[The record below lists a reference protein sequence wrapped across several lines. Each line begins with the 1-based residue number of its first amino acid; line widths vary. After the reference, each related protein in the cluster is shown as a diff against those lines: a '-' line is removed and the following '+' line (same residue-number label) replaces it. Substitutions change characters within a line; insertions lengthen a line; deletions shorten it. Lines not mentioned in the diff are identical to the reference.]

1 MGNATDVPE
10 LKKDS
15 ASRGMNALDNFLPSC
30 DLFWGVD
37 TWSIGIAVAERGDGG
52 SFANDQSSGSA
63 LAVIFGV
70 EIIGNVAWGGSAS
83 GKWGHQDPMG
93 KVKGSQL
100 KGGEKA
106 RHLGNSKSTIKI

>member
-1 MGNATDVPE
+1 MGDATDVPE
-10 LKKDS
+10 LKKDL
-15 ASRGMNALDNFLPSC
+15 ASSGMNALDNFLPSC

-37 TWSIGIAVAERGDGG
+37 PWGVGIAVAERGDGG

-83 GKWGHQDPMG
+83 GEWSHQDPMG

-100 KGGEKA
+100 KGNEKA
-106 RHLGNSKSTIKI
+106 RHLGNSKSRMKI

>member
-1 MGNATDVPE
+1 MGDATDVPE
-10 LKKDS
+10 LKKDL
-15 ASRGMNALDNFLPSC
+15 ASSGVNGLDNFLPSC
-30 DLFWGVD
+30 DLFGGVD
-37 TWSIGIAVAERGDGG
+37 PWSVGIAVAERGDGG

-83 GKWGHQDPMG
+83 GEWSHQDPMG

-100 KGGEKA
+100 EWSEKA
-106 RHLGNSKSTIKI
+106 RHLGNSKSTMKI

>member
-1 MGNATDVPE
+1 MGDSSDVPE
-10 LKKDS
+10 LKKDL
-15 ASRGMNALDNFLPSC
+15 ASCGMNGLDDFLPSC
-30 DLFWGVD
+30 YLFGGVD
-37 TWSIGIAVAERGDGG
+37 PWSIWITVAERGDGG
-52 SFANDQSSGSA
+52 SFANDQSGGSA

-83 GKWGHQDPMG
+83 GEWSHQDPMG